1 MANTFS
7 ILNQTGNSVTNP
19 TPKEQDFHGPKHVA
33 IIMDGNGRWAKQRGL
48 PRNEGHRQGVENVRE
63 IVRCVGDLGIKYLTL
78 FAFSAENW
86 SRPQKE
92 ISALMSLLERFLKS
106 QTRELLKQRIRLN
119 VLGDIDVLPAKVR
132 QSLKKAT
139 DLTADCEKWTLNLAL
154 NYGARTEVVDAVKT
168 YAKAVLAGK
177 ESLENLDW
185 EHFAG
190 YLYTAG
196 LPDPDL
202 IIRTSGETRLSN
214 FLLLQGAYSEF
225 YFSPK
230 LWPDFGPSDLI
241 EAIKSYKKRERR
253 FGKTGEQLR
262 DTLIEPA
269 LNR

>member
-1 MANTFS
+1 
-7 ILNQTGNSVTNP
+7 
-19 TPKEQDFHGPKHVA
+19 
-33 IIMDGNGRWAKQRGL
+33 MDGNGRWAEQRGL

-63 IVRCVGDLGIKYLTL
+63 IVRSAGDLGIKYLTL

-86 SRPQKE
+86 SRPQEE

-106 QTRELLKQRIRLN
+106 QTQDLLKHRIRLN

-154 NYGARTEVVDAVKT
+154 NYGARTEVVDAVKA
-168 YAKAVLAGK
+168 YARAVLAGK
-177 ESLENLDW
+177 ELPDDLDW

-190 YLYTAG
+190 YLYTAD

-230 LWPDFGPSDLI
+230 FWPDFGPDDLI
-241 EAIKSYKKRERR
+241 EAIKCYKKRERR

-262 DTLIEPA
+262 GTLTEPA
-269 LNR
+269 FNR